1 MASNDSAVLGANGFA
16 ATAGRLGAA
25 TVKDV
30 PVLKNSVTA
39 RTVVRPYAAGVD
51 VALESLVAGPDLTY
65 STEDKS

>member
-16 ATAGRLGAA
+16 ATAG
-25 TVKDV
+25 KDV